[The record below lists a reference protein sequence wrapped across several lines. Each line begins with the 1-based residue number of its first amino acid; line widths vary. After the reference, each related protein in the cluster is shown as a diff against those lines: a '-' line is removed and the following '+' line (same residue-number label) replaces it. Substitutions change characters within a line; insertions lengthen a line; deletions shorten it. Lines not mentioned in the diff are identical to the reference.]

1 MPLSPKPLAS
11 VVVPVYNEEELL
23 AECIESIRAQ
33 SYQNWECIIVNN
45 CSTDA
50 SGEIARKFASLDSR
64 IRLHQNERFV
74 RAVPNYNGGL
84 RQISAASKY
93 CKIVFADDWIF
104 PECLEL
110 MIELGEEH
118 PSVGVVGAYGLQGRD
133 VMWGG
138 LPFPSRLISG
148 REICRQLFLDGLY
161 VFGTGTS
168 LLFRSDIVR
177 SRVSFY
183 NESNLHSDSEA
194 CCEIL
199 KVWDFGFVH
208 QVLTFTR
215 VRENSLFEFSKELN
229 TFAAGRLHDLVTH
242 GPDYLTADEFRTCL
256 ERMLSDY
263 YKVLAARVLK
273 GYNKKFWEYHK
284 RKLVEA
290 GVGFDRLRLSKALFG
305 KLMACVLNPQN
316 TIERFLHRGRSFR
329 AVTSKHRSSDEQKAK
344 MIKRVS
350 QSREITRNGVRDK
363 Q

>member
-64 IRLHQNERFV
+64 IHLHQNERFV

-84 RQISAASKY
+84 RQISAGSKY

-110 MIELGEEH
+110 MIELGEEN
-118 PSVGVVGAYGLQGRD
+118 PSVGIVGAYGLQGRE

-138 LPFPSRLISG
+138 LPYPSRLISG

-242 GPDYLTADEFRTCL
+242 GPDYLTSDEFRTCL
-256 ERMLSDY
+256 ERMLSNY

-273 GYNKKFWEYHK
+273 GYDEKFWEYHK

-305 KLMACVLNPQN
+305 KLMACALNPQS
-316 TIERFLHRGRSFR
+316 TIELFLHRGRSFR
-329 AVTSKHRSSDEQKAK
+329 TVTSKRRSSDEQKAK
-344 MIKRVS
+344 MIKCVS
-350 QSREITRNGVRDK
+350 QSCEITRDGMGEK